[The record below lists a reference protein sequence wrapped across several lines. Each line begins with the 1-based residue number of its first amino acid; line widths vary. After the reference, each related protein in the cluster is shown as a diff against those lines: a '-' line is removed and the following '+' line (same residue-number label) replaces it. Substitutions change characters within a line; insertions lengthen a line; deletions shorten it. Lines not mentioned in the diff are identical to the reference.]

1 MITVLNPGIYSTVQD
16 FGRPG
21 FANIGVPVSGVM
33 DSYATKIGNQL
44 LNNDLVDAV
53 IEITFGGGKFKFN
66 EKLKICVTGAN
77 FSPEVDGSSIEMH
90 SVVEVEKGAVLSF
103 GKKIFGVRTYLCVRG
118 GISAKKMLESK
129 SFYKGITNSSILKKG
144 DILSTNAFQLE
155 NKKTLSKIKIDD
167 NYFKAKLIECTLGPE
182 FDLLSKIQQEQLTRN
197 IFTISNDNNRVG
209 YRLEEL
215 LENQLE
221 PILTSGVLPG
231 TVQLTPSGKVIV
243 LMRDCQVTGGYPRI
257 LQLSEEGI
265 NVLSQ
270 KTTNDKIK
278 FVLK

>member
-53 IEITFGGGKFKFN
+53 IEITFGGSEFKFN

-103 GKKIFGVRTYLCVRG
+103 GKKIFGVRTYLCVQG
-118 GISAKKMLESK
+118 GISAEKMLKSK

-144 DILSTNAFQLE
+144 DILSTNA
-155 NKKTLSKIKIDD
+155 
-167 NYFKAKLIECTLGPE
+167 C
-182 FDLLSKIQQEQLTRN
+182 LL
-197 IFTISNDNNRVG
+197 
-209 YRLEEL
+209 Y
-215 LENQLE
+215 
-221 PILTSGVLPG
+221 TS
-231 TVQLTPSGKVIV
+231 PSP
-243 LMRDCQVTGGYPRI
+243 RDRG
-257 LQLSEEGI
+257 
-265 NVLSQ
+265 
-270 KTTNDKIK
+270 
-278 FVLK
+278 